1 MKVWSTALAAS
12 MTLFAAIA
20 GVGVT
25 PAMAQAK
32 FDKPIKLLVG
42 FAPGGTA
49 DIIARVVAEKMTTSI
64 GQPVVVENRPG
75 AIGRITA
82 DAVKA
87 AAPDG
92 TTIMVMPIGPMA
104 VVPHVYKDISYDPI
118 KDFTPIALGA
128 TFQFA
133 IAAGPA
139 SGAKTWA
146 EFVTWAKANP
156 SKAGYATSGAGSLPH
171 FFGVLLGRG
180 IGVEM
185 IHVPYKGSAA
195 YLNDLLGGQ
204 VPAAIDAIADL
215 SELHRA
221 GKVKVLASSGAK
233 NDYVLAL
240 WLVCAVCFA
249 GLAAQGQRLRDALC
263 LGAAVGLAMLTKATA
278 YLFLP
283 WLRGRILPTLQRFA
297 VGQSPVSAQGR
308 RAGGLGTHSRYP
320 RADIRAARGNP
331 GSAGVQLRDQSDWRG
346 PRVRRRPGEGEVGQ
360 VSQCCRNRS
369 YHRVLRLLDQSPA
382 HQYFGLMPAASLP
395 GGYNKMIPA

>member
-1 MKVWSTALAAS
+1 MKAWSTALAAS

-221 GKVKVLASSGAK
+221 GKVKILASSGAARSTALPDVPTFNELGVTGVEAMGWFGFFAPAK
-233 NDYVLAL
+233 TPKPIVDALNAAINGALKSPDVAEKLSKLGMDPATGTPEQFAKVLADDYAK
-240 WLVCAVCFA
+240 WGPIV
-249 GLAAQGQRLRDALC
+249 
-263 LGAAVGLAMLTKATA
+263 KASG
-278 YLFLP
+278 FKP
-283 WLRGRILPTLQRFA
+283 
-297 VGQSPVSAQGR
+297 
-308 RAGGLGTHSRYP
+308 
-320 RADIRAARGNP
+320 
-331 GSAGVQLRDQSDWRG
+331 
-346 PRVRRRPGEGEVGQ
+346 E
-360 VSQCCRNRS
+360 
-369 YHRVLRLLDQSPA
+369 
-382 HQYFGLMPAASLP
+382 
-395 GGYNKMIPA
+395 

>member
-171 FFGVLLGRG
+171 FFGVLLSRG

-221 GKVKVLASSGAK
+221 GKVKILASSGAARST
-233 NDYVLAL
+233 AL
-240 WLVCAVCFA
+240 PDVPTFNELGVAGVEAMGWFGFFAPAKTPKPIVDALNVAINGALKSPDVAEKLSKLGMDHAFVAHA
-249 GLAAQGQRLRDALC
+249 GLAHHEGLESFLAQFGQHRARRNV
-263 LGAAVGLAMLTKATA
+263 AVT
-278 YLFLP
+278 
-283 WLRGRILPTLQRFA
+283 
-297 VGQSPVSAQGR
+297 V
-308 RAGGLGTHSRYP
+308 
-320 RADIRAARGNP
+320 
-331 GSAGVQLRDQSDWRG
+331 
-346 PRVRRRPGEGEVGQ
+346 
-360 VSQCCRNRS
+360 
-369 YHRVLRLLDQSPA
+369 
-382 HQYFGLMPAASLP
+382 
-395 GGYNKMIPA
+395 